1 MKRGLLAFYMFVAI
15 FGVYETRADSSDVM
29 FSEDV
34 VHYYELEFY
43 VPDWTAQLEANKDS
57 GEIYLAAKLTYHH
70 PGIENIVLDSVGVRY
85 KGNSSYFNAK
95 NSPKKSFKLS
105 FDEYRDQTFFGC
117 EKINLNNCD
126 QDPSYLR
133 EKIGYDII
141 RKYMPAPRTAF
152 AVLSVAGTMIGVYTQ
167 VEQVDDLFLERNFQ
181 NPDGNL
187 YKAGDDGATLEY
199 INENQ
204 STYEAIYELKT
215 NERKNDWSG
224 FVDMVYKLNKTDK
237 NQFAATM
244 RGCLNVDNC
253 MRYLAWTML
262 LSNFD
267 SYTGSGR
274 NYYLYDDP
282 ASGQFM
288 FIPWDVNLA
297 FGRYP
302 GGWDAITNDVFAIP
316 NLNTRP
322 LNRRILENDSLK
334 FVYAGMLREM
344 MAGAASPESI
354 ATAAD
359 RWKTLIDSVVQV
371 EPDTSKAY
379 TYQQFLTNI
388 DSNLVISNGLNR
400 ITVQGIK
407 TFPALRYAAV
417 EQQIQSGV
425 IRGRSAMKSV
435 FKSSF
440 SCSWNSAVS
449 SISVAYAYK
458 NVTAA
463 TTTAADLV
471 LIDSRGRVIKK
482 TTLND
487 LSSGNSIWRIGV
499 IAPGV
504 YSVIMVTETT
514 TLSSRVIVL

>member
-1 MKRGLLAFYMFVAI
+1 MMKRCLLALCMFFAA
-15 FGVYETRADSSDVM
+15 FGVSETRADSSDVI

-34 VHYYELEFY
+34 VHFYELEFY
-43 VPDWTAQLEANKDS
+43 VADWTAQLEANKEN
-57 GEIYLAAKLTYHH
+57 GEIYLAARLTYRH
-70 PGIENIVLDSVGVRY
+70 PGMETITMDSVGVRY
-85 KGNSSYFNAK
+85 KGNSSYVNAK

-105 FDEYRDQTFFGC
+105 FDEYRDQTLFGC

-126 QDPSYLR
+126 LDPSYLR

-141 RKYMPAPRTAF
+141 RKYMPAPRAAF

-204 STYEAIYELKT
+204 STYEALYELKT

-224 FVDMVYKLNKTDK
+224 FLNMVYKLNKTDD
-237 NQFAATM
+237 NVFVVTM
-244 RGCLNVDNC
+244 RGCLGIDNC

-262 LSNFD
+262 TSNFD
-267 SYTGSGR
+267 SYTCSGR

-302 GGWDAITNDVFAIP
+302 SGWDAITNDVFAIP
-316 NLNTRP
+316 NLDKRP
-322 LNRRILENDSLK
+322 LNRRILQNDSLES
-334 FVYAGMLREM
+334 VYAGMLREM

-359 RWKTLIDSVVQV
+359 RWKTLIDSVVQA
-371 EPDTSKAY
+371 EPDTSKTY
-379 TYQQFLTNI
+379 TYEQFLTNI
-388 DSNLVISNGLNR
+388 DSNLVISNGLSR
-400 ITVQGIK
+400 TIVQGIK
-407 TFPALRYAAV
+407 SFPALRYAAV

-425 IRGRSAMKSV
+425 IWGRPAMKSV
-435 FKSSF
+435 SKSSF
-440 SCSWNSAVS
+440 SCSWNSTVS
-449 SISVAYAYK
+449 SISVAYK
-458 NVTAA
+458 NGKTA
-463 TTTAADLV
+463 TKGADLV
-471 LIDSRGRVIKK
+471 LLDSRGRVVRR
-482 TTLND
+482 TTLTD
-487 LSSGNSIWRIGV
+487 LSSNSMWRIG
-499 IAPGV
+499 AMTPGI
-504 YSVIMVTETT
+504 YSVVMMTKTT
-514 TLSSRVIVL
+514 TLSSRVVVL